1 MTDKSQISIRALSI
15 KPSLT
20 LEIGAKAKALK
31 AEGKNICS
39 LSAGEPDFD
48 TPEFIVDATLKAL
61 KDGKTRYGPAA
72 GDPELRE
79 AIAQK
84 QSDINKVPTKTDN
97 VLVTNGGKQ
106 AIYNLFQVVLN
117 PGDEVLIPTPYW
129 LSYPEITLL
138 AGAKPI
144 KIKSSTKDKFK
155 IDINS
160 LEEHVT
166 EKTRL
171 LIINSPSN
179 PTGCVLTEQEMK
191 TISDFLRRHPRIL
204 LMSDEIYEFLI
215 SPNQV
220 HHSFAKIAPDLKNRI
235 FTVNGFAKAWAMTG
249 WRIGYLTGN
258 AEVIKKAI
266 ALQSQSTS
274 NVCSFAQKG
283 AIAALQGSKDC
294 VHEMANIYNKRR
306 LLITERLKKI
316 KNKKI
321 NKEKIWKLLKND
333 LNEDTYEKKMELLFA
348 ENKKEGVR
356 ELCELCSS
364 KLMLSEE
371 KFLICSNDKCGIIYK
386 DCLDSSAEWRFYGAS
401 DNKMSDPTRCGM
413 PINPLLRESSYACRI
428 LLNYRSS
435 YQMKRIKRY
444 TDWQSMP
451 YKEKTR
457 YDEFQRIKIMSKNSG
472 IPKIMVDEALRQH
485 KKISEMKT
493 FRGCNR
499 DGIIAASVYIACR
512 VHNFPR
518 TAKEIATIFHL
529 DNSSSTK
536 GCKNAMHLINN
547 MEQEMAGNNKTKLCK
562 TNPTSF
568 IERYCSRLS
577 LNKEITKVC
586 LFVALNIQ
594 THNIIPE
601 NTPHSVAAGIV
612 YFVSQ
617 SCNLN
622 ISKKDVSRISE
633 ISEVTINKCYKK
645 LDSFKDQLIPS
656 CVLVKYVK

>member
-15 KPSLT
+15 QPSLT
-20 LEIGAKAKALK
+20 LEISAKAKALR

-84 QSDINKVPTKTDN
+84 QSNINKVPTKAEN

-117 PGDEVLIPTPYW
+117 PGDEVLIPSPYW

-144 KIKSSTKDKFK
+144 MVTSSTKDHFK

-160 LEEHVT
+160 LEQKVT
-166 EKTRL
+166 ERTRL

-179 PTGCVLTEQEMK
+179 PTGCVLTEQEMI

-215 SPNQV
+215 AADQI

-294 VHEMANIYNKRR
+294 IHQMAQIYNDRR
-306 LLITERLKKI
+306 LLIVERLKKI
-316 KNKKI
+316 KNISFVPPNGAFYVFPEI
-321 NKEKIWKLLKND
+321 NLEEIDSISFCQLALEKVGLAIVPGIAFGD
-333 LNEDTYEKKMELLFA
+333 
-348 ENKKEGVR
+348 
-356 ELCELCSS
+356 
-364 KLMLSEE
+364 
-371 KFLICSNDKCGIIYK
+371 DKCVRI
-386 DCLDSSAEWRFYGAS
+386 
-401 DNKMSDPTRCGM
+401 
-413 PINPLLRESSYACRI
+413 SYAASNEMINDGIDRLDN
-428 LLNYRSS
+428 LLN
-435 YQMKRIKRY
+435 
-444 TDWQSMP
+444 
-451 YKEKTR
+451 
-457 YDEFQRIKIMSKNSG
+457 
-472 IPKIMVDEALRQH
+472 
-485 KKISEMKT
+485 
-493 FRGCNR
+493 
-499 DGIIAASVYIACR
+499 
-512 VHNFPR
+512 
-518 TAKEIATIFHL
+518 
-529 DNSSSTK
+529 
-536 GCKNAMHLINN
+536 
-547 MEQEMAGNNKTKLCK
+547 
-562 TNPTSF
+562 
-568 IERYCSRLS
+568 
-577 LNKEITKVC
+577 
-586 LFVALNIQ
+586 LF
-594 THNIIPE
+594 
-601 NTPHSVAAGIV
+601 
-612 YFVSQ
+612 
-617 SCNLN
+617 
-622 ISKKDVSRISE
+622 
-633 ISEVTINKCYKK
+633 
-645 LDSFKDQLIPS
+645 
-656 CVLVKYVK
+656 

>member
-20 LEIGAKAKALK
+20 LEISAKAKALK

-48 TPEFIVDATLKAL
+48 TPEFIIDATLKAL

-84 QSDINKVPTKTDN
+84 QSVINRVPTKTDN

-117 PGDEVLIPTPYW
+117 PGDEVLIPAPYW

-144 KIKSSTKDKFK
+144 KIKSSTKDNFK

-160 LEEHVT
+160 LEENVT

-179 PTGCVLTEQEMK
+179 PTGCVLTEQEMNN
-191 TISDFLRRHPRIL
+191 ISEFLRRHPRIF

-258 AEVIKKAI
+258 TEVIKKAI

-294 VHEMANIYNKRR
+294 VHQMAQIYNNRR
-306 LLITERLKKI
+306 LLIVDRLKKI
-316 KNKKI
+316 KNISFVPPKGAFYVFPEI
-321 NKEKIWKLLKND
+321 NLDEVDSISFCKLALEKVGLAIVPGIAFGD
-333 LNEDTYEKKMELLFA
+333 
-348 ENKKEGVR
+348 
-356 ELCELCSS
+356 
-364 KLMLSEE
+364 
-371 KFLICSNDKCGIIYK
+371 DKCIRI
-386 DCLDSSAEWRFYGAS
+386 
-401 DNKMSDPTRCGM
+401 
-413 PINPLLRESSYACRI
+413 SYAAS
-428 LLNYRSS
+428 N
-435 YQMKRIKRY
+435 
-444 TDWQSMP
+444 
-451 YKEKTR
+451 
-457 YDEFQRIKIMSKNSG
+457 
-472 IPKIMVDEALRQH
+472 
-485 KKISEMKT
+485 EMI
-493 FRGCNR
+493 N
-499 DGIIAASVYIACR
+499 DGIDR
-512 VHNFPR
+512 L
-518 TAKEIATIFHL
+518 E
-529 DNSSSTK
+529 
-536 GCKNAMHLINN
+536 
-547 MEQEMAGNNKTKLCK
+547 KLF
-562 TNPTSF
+562 S
-568 IERYCSRLS
+568 
-577 LNKEITKVC
+577 
-586 LFVALNIQ
+586 
-594 THNIIPE
+594 
-601 NTPHSVAAGIV
+601 
-612 YFVSQ
+612 YF
-617 SCNLN
+617 
-622 ISKKDVSRISE
+622 
-633 ISEVTINKCYKK
+633 
-645 LDSFKDQLIPS
+645 
-656 CVLVKYVK
+656 

>member
-20 LEIGAKAKALK
+20 LEISAKAKALK

-84 QSDINKVPTKTDN
+84 QSGINKVPTKIDN

-117 PGDEVLIPTPYW
+117 PGDEVLIPAPYW

-144 KIKSSTKDKFK
+144 KIKSSTKDNFK

-160 LEEHVT
+160 LEENVN

-179 PTGCVLTEQEMK
+179 PTGCVLTEQEIK

-258 AEVIKKAI
+258 VEVIKKAI

-294 VHEMANIYNKRR
+294 VHEMANIYNERR

-316 KNKKI
+316 KHISFVPPNGAFYVFPEI
-321 NKEKIWKLLKND
+321 NLEEIDSISFCKLALEKVGLAIVPGIAFGD
-333 LNEDTYEKKMELLFA
+333 
-348 ENKKEGVR
+348 
-356 ELCELCSS
+356 
-364 KLMLSEE
+364 
-371 KFLICSNDKCGIIYK
+371 DKCIRISY
-386 DCLDSSAEWRFYGAS
+386 AAS
-401 DNKMSDPTRCGM
+401 NKMIEDGVDR
-413 PINPLLRESSYACRI
+413 LER
-428 LLNYRSS
+428 LLN
-435 YQMKRIKRY
+435 
-444 TDWQSMP
+444 D
-451 YKEKTR
+451 
-457 YDEFQRIKIMSKNSG
+457 F
-472 IPKIMVDEALRQH
+472 
-485 KKISEMKT
+485 
-493 FRGCNR
+493 
-499 DGIIAASVYIACR
+499 
-512 VHNFPR
+512 
-518 TAKEIATIFHL
+518 
-529 DNSSSTK
+529 
-536 GCKNAMHLINN
+536 
-547 MEQEMAGNNKTKLCK
+547 
-562 TNPTSF
+562 
-568 IERYCSRLS
+568 
-577 LNKEITKVC
+577 
-586 LFVALNIQ
+586 
-594 THNIIPE
+594 
-601 NTPHSVAAGIV
+601 
-612 YFVSQ
+612 
-617 SCNLN
+617 
-622 ISKKDVSRISE
+622 
-633 ISEVTINKCYKK
+633 
-645 LDSFKDQLIPS
+645 
-656 CVLVKYVK
+656 

>member
-1 MTDKSQISIRALSI
+1 M
-15 KPSLT
+15 
-20 LEIGAKAKALK
+20 
-31 AEGKNICS
+31 
-39 LSAGEPDFD
+39 
-48 TPEFIVDATLKAL
+48 
-61 KDGKTRYGPAA
+61 
-72 GDPELRE
+72 
-79 AIAQK
+79 
-84 QSDINKVPTKTDN
+84 
-97 VLVTNGGKQ
+97 
-106 AIYNLFQVVLN
+106 N

-316 KNKKI
+316 KHISFVPPNGAFYVFPEI
-321 NKEKIWKLLKND
+321 NLEEIDSISFCKLALEKVGLAIVPGIAFGD
-333 LNEDTYEKKMELLFA
+333 
-348 ENKKEGVR
+348 
-356 ELCELCSS
+356 
-364 KLMLSEE
+364 
-371 KFLICSNDKCGIIYK
+371 DKCIRISY
-386 DCLDSSAEWRFYGAS
+386 AAS
-401 DNKMSDPTRCGM
+401 NKMIEDGVNR
-413 PINPLLRESSYACRI
+413 LER
-428 LLNYRSS
+428 LLN
-435 YQMKRIKRY
+435 
-444 TDWQSMP
+444 D
-451 YKEKTR
+451 
-457 YDEFQRIKIMSKNSG
+457 F
-472 IPKIMVDEALRQH
+472 
-485 KKISEMKT
+485 
-493 FRGCNR
+493 
-499 DGIIAASVYIACR
+499 
-512 VHNFPR
+512 
-518 TAKEIATIFHL
+518 
-529 DNSSSTK
+529 
-536 GCKNAMHLINN
+536 
-547 MEQEMAGNNKTKLCK
+547 
-562 TNPTSF
+562 
-568 IERYCSRLS
+568 
-577 LNKEITKVC
+577 
-586 LFVALNIQ
+586 
-594 THNIIPE
+594 
-601 NTPHSVAAGIV
+601 
-612 YFVSQ
+612 
-617 SCNLN
+617 
-622 ISKKDVSRISE
+622 
-633 ISEVTINKCYKK
+633 
-645 LDSFKDQLIPS
+645 
-656 CVLVKYVK
+656 